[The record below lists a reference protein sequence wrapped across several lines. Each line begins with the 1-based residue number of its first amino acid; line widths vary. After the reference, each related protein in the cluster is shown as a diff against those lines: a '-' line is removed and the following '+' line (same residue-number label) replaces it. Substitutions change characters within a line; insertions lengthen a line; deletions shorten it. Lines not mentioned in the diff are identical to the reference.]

1 MIRRILYTLSVA
13 VGISLTGCIHSDDGL
28 CTDSGSAADP
38 TPVDVHLT
46 FVIRQGDGRMSRA
59 PGHEQYPATEAECLI
74 DLDGGDY
81 RVLVFDWEGRLLQ
94 QLETVKIRDFDYA
107 DGVTE
112 CLVRGTLDDA
122 WTDFQIVV
130 LANWES
136 FGADYSTVLSGVRT
150 LDDLED
156 RSRTLPYRLPVD
168 GWRPFSGS
176 NRGIPMT
183 GLQSY
188 TGVDWSANTTDGV
201 RRLDGAVSLLRAVA
215 KIEVVDRI
223 NTLSADRVSID
234 AVSLYGYNATGCF
247 IPDMKS
253 NPLWNNPVSQVV
265 TPTLPSVSEY
275 LEYGELTLAKDDD
288 VTLSDGKSY
297 ARYSAYISEFAI
309 SQVSDKQ
316 KCPKLRIT
324 VRNPDVAPD
333 IASDKVVY
341 TIDVANY
348 VGGSATDPLAS
359 LLRNHIYRYEVNSA
373 SANIL
378 ELDYTVCPWEVCEIK
393 LPEYPE

>member
-1 MIRRILYTLSVA
+1 M
-13 VGISLTGCIHSDDGL
+13 
-28 CTDSGSAADP
+28 
-38 TPVDVHLT
+38 
-46 FVIRQGDGRMSRA
+46 Q
-59 PGHEQYPATEAECLI
+59 
-74 DLDGGDY
+74 
-81 RVLVFDWEGRLLQ
+81 
-94 QLETVKIRDFDYA
+94 
-107 DGVTE
+107 
-112 CLVRGTLDDA
+112 
-122 WTDFQIVV
+122 
-130 LANWES
+130 
-136 FGADYSTVLSGVRT
+136 
-150 LDDLED
+150 
-156 RSRTLPYRLPVD
+156 
-168 GWRPFSGS
+168 
-176 NRGIPMT
+176 
-183 GLQSY
+183 
-188 TGVDWSANTTDGV
+188 
-201 RRLDGAVSLLRAVA
+201 
-215 KIEVVDRI
+215 
-223 NTLSADRVSID
+223 
-234 AVSLYGYNATGCF
+234 
-247 IPDMKS
+247 S